1 MIGWLLKLLG
11 GGVLEKVADVALQT
25 ARLAAEKKISEA
37 EARARIARSA
47 YELLA
52 REAEAARDVII
63 AEARS
68 ESWLT
73 RSWRPIVAISFAFVV
88 VFYALVLPIAVDWLG
103 MPPVRVGDALL
114 GWVMQAVM
122 LALGGYVAGRS
133 AEKITRIIMQGRG
146 RK

>member
-1 MIGWLLKLLG
+1 MIGWLMKLLG

-25 ARLAAEKKISEA
+25 ARLAAEKKISEQ
-37 EARARIARSA
+37 EARARIASSA

-52 REAEAARDVII
+52 REAQAARDVIV

-73 RSWRPIVAISFAFVV
+73 RSWRPLVAVAFALVV
-88 VFYALVLPIAVDWLG
+88 VFYALILPIAVDWFG

-122 LALGGYVAGRS
+122 LALGGYIGGRS
-133 AEKITRIIMQGRG
+133 AEKIARIIMQGRK
-146 RK
+146 R

>member
-11 GGVLEKVADVALQT
+11 GGVLEKVADVALQ
-25 ARLAAEKKISEA
+25 AAKLAAEKKISEE
-37 EARARIARSA
+37 EARARIASSA

-52 REAEAARDVII
+52 REAEAAREVIV

-73 RSWRPIVAISFAFVV
+73 RSWRPLVAVSFALVV
-88 VFYALVLPIAVDWLG
+88 LFYALILPVAVGWFGL
-103 MPPVRVGDALL
+103 PPVRVGDALL

-122 LALGGYVAGRS
+122 LALGGYIGGRS
-133 AEKITRIIMQGRG
+133 AEKIARIIMQGRK
-146 RK
+146 R

>member
-1 MIGWLLKLLG
+1 MIGWLMRLLG
-11 GGVLEKVADVALQT
+11 GGVLDRIADVAMQA
-25 ARLAAEKKISEA
+25 ARLAAEKKISEE
-37 EARARIARSA
+37 EARARIAKSA

-73 RSWRPIVAISFAFVV
+73 RTWRPLVAISFALVV
-88 VFYALVLPIAVDWLG
+88 IFYALILPISVDWFG
-103 MPPVRVGDALL
+103 APPVRVGDALL

-122 LALGGYVAGRS
+122 LALGGYIGGRS
-133 AEKITRIIMQGRG
+133 AEKIARIIMTGKKR
-146 RK
+146 